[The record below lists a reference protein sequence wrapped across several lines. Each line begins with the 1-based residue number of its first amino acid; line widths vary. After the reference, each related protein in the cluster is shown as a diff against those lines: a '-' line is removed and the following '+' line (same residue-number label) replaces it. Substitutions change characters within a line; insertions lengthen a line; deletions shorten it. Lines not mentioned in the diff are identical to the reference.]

1 MATTLDTLVGSS
13 DSPRD
18 RSVVVDYSAELR
30 KHTNEKSGEVSYALV
45 ISPVF
50 STGAKGRN
58 ALWIWLD
65 GPASLRAFRDSM
77 QRTAKG
83 IDALDAKMVAAKEW
97 AARPVAPK
105 AEAGKPASSA
115 AAPVEAPKTVLD
127 NALSD
132 LPF

>member
-1 MATTLDTLVGSS
+1 MATTLESLVGSS

-30 KHTNEKSGEVSYALV
+30 KHTNDKSGEVSYALV

-83 IDALDAKMVAAKEW
+83 IDALDAKMVESKEW
-97 AARPVAPK
+97 PARPVAPK
-105 AEAGKPASSA
+105 AEAGKPATSA
-115 AAPVEAPKTVLD
+115 PAPVAAPKSVLD
-127 NALSD
+127 SALD
-132 LPF
+132 GLPF

>member
-1 MATTLDTLVGSS
+1 MATTLESLVGS

-30 KHTNEKSGEVSYALV
+30 KHTNEKTGEVSYALV

-50 STGAKGRN
+50 STGSKGRN
-58 ALWIWLD
+58 ALWVWLD
-65 GPASLRAFRDSM
+65 GPAALRAFRDSM

-83 IDALDAKMVAAKEW
+83 IDALDAKMVASKEW
-97 AARPVAPK
+97 PARPTAPK
-105 AEAGKPASSA
+105 AEAGKPAT
-115 AAPVEAPKTVLD
+115 AAPAPVAAPKTVLD
-127 NALSD
+127 DALSD